1 MLTGE
6 SDAVDKRPGDDALSG
21 SIVVGGEGDAQV
33 IRVGADAY
41 ANAFAGEA
49 KRFSLVG
56 SELRDSINRVLGWVG
71 WAIGPVGL
79 LVLNAQMQ
87 VLGGWRQA
95 WRTGARVDALTAT
108 IASVTGTGC
117 QRHRPNARRA
127 LRG

>member
-1 MLTGE
+1 M
-6 SDAVDKRPGDDALSG
+6 
-21 SIVVGGEGDAQV
+21 
-33 IRVGADAY
+33 GADAY

-95 WRTGARVDALTAT
+95 WRTGTWVDALTAT
-108 IASVTGTGC
+108 IASVTAMIPLGLVLMTSIAFAVGAA
-117 QRHRPNARRA
+117 RSPRPSGMSRRVARR
-127 LRG
+127 